1 MPRIHKPNHCP
12 AGTKP
17 LTRRM
22 QELKPYMPAFFDVP
36 LKHVLEILGVSHHTL
51 DPIRRSLNLEGWPYN
66 EVMRGRFCMRREE
79 IVVLRA
85 NMMAGACEPMQR
97 ILCRIATCSEQCWQG
112 TRDSLRA
119 LAEARP
125 LACRAEDHSKE
136 VAQLLH
142 QSGQPPSLLPPCNE
156 RDDLPAA
163 IVPPEEEDA
172 AFWEE
177 IGALLMMQEAAAP
190 SAGPSLLLSPE

>member
-1 MPRIHKPNHCP
+1 MPRLHKINHDP

-66 EVMRGRFCMRREE
+66 EVMRGRFCMRRDE

-85 NMMAGACEPMQR
+85 NMMAGACQPMQR
-97 ILCRIATCSEQCWQG
+97 VLCRIAACSEQCWQG

-125 LACRAEDHSKE
+125 LPCRAEDHSKE

-142 QSGQPPSLLPPCNE
+142 QSGQPPSLPWNE
-156 RDDLPAA
+156 PDDLAAA
-163 IVPPEEEDA
+163 IVPPEEDA

-190 SAGPSLLLSPE
+190 SAVPSLLLSPE